1 MFDNKGINEIPPEID
16 YATYWETR
24 DGALIKYTD
33 MTDTHLLNSY
43 FMLERQICDF
53 VNRCMNRNEEY
64 ELPDYV
70 QQRVDALE
78 AELKRRG
85 LKKHR
90 RIK

>member
-1 MFDNKGINEIPPEID
+1 MFDNKSINEIPPEID
-16 YATYWETR
+16 YAVYWETR
-24 DGALIKYTD
+24 DGTLIKYTD
-33 MTDTHLLNSY
+33 MTNTHLLNSY

-85 LKKHR
+85 LK
-90 RIK
+90 